1 MFVPHSVE
9 YGRNRKRKLPFGKKE
24 YDDEKRNEMVAAEK
38 QPDTETKH
46 DMFHIGKAMPD
57 EPTERQ
63 PPAAEMGLVPKL
75 SFRLLL
81 SGPSASGK
89 TNAARWML
97 DKYYHGAFDRIIL
110 MSPTAELDPVW
121 SKLDGLKKKDR
132 ISKMSMRP
140 IIKLL
145 QKQEADVKKNGKGN
159 AKKVLVIYDDTIGDN
174 RIINSPEF
182 LISFI
187 RGRHFCV
194 SCIVMTQSYTKVP
207 RSVRLQA
214 TAVMVFP
221 SFRSEIER
229 LYDEHGPYQLSKREW
244 YEMVQMAMQKSPDE
258 QYPFF
263 FIDSTK
269 PVEDRYRRCLYDC
282 IVIDPNRNP
291 GQSKTKRRK
300 KDEQSEEP
308 SSEPEKRDARAAPL

>member
-1 MFVPHSVE
+1 MLRPISLE
-9 YGRNRKRKLPFGKKE
+9 YGRNRKRKMPFGKKE
-24 YDDEKRNEMVAAEK
+24 YEDEKKEMRIADEERKAGDNK
-38 QPDTETKH
+38 IQH

-57 EPTERQ
+57 EPTESQ
-63 PPAAEMGLVPKL
+63 PAAAESGLVPKL

-97 DKYYHGAFDRIIL
+97 DKYYDGAFDRIIL

-121 SKLDGLKKKDR
+121 RKLKGLKKQDR
-132 ISKMSMRP
+132 ISRMSMRP
-140 IIKLL
+140 IVKLL
-145 QKQEADVKKNGKGN
+145 HKQEKDVKRNGKDRC
-159 AKKVLVIYDDTIGDN
+159 KKVLVIYDDTVGDN

-182 LISFI
+182 LVSFI

-229 LYDEHGPYQLSKREW
+229 LYDEHGPYQLSKKEW
-244 YEMVQMAMQKSPDE
+244 YKMVMASMQKTADE

-269 PVEDRYRRCLYDC
+269 PVEERYRRCLYDC
-282 IVIDPNRNP
+282 IVIDPSRQP
-291 GQSKTKRRK
+291 GDKAESKKQK
-300 KDEQSEEP
+300 QNADDELQGSE
-308 SSEPEKRDARAAPL
+308 STGR